1 MNDNESIRAVSDWV
15 KKALSSGGVG
25 LGDMRRDVTQ
35 LFLREFKNIL
45 SNATIEINAK
55 IRFVP
60 NETEKKKRPRKKK
73 VVKKL

>member
-1 MNDNESIRAVSDWV
+1 MNDNESIRAVSEWV

-45 SNATIEINAK
+45 SNATLEINAK

-60 NETEKKKRPRKKK
+60 GPRKKK
-73 VVKKL
+73 RVKKS